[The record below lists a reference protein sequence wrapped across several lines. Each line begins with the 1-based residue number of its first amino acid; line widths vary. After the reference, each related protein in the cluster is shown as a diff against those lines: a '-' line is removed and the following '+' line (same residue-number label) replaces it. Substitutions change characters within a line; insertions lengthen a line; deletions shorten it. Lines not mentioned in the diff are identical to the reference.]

1 MPTSKM
7 IVETLIA
14 SLIGRKQ
21 ETTKKNHIHVFVSE
35 EIQSDV
41 LAEILK
47 VVDHTQTKK

>member
-21 ETTKKNHIHVFVSE
+21 EKTKNHIHVFVSE
-35 EIQSDV
+35 KIQSDV